1 MQIPPEELAR
11 LTNLQHLNLH
21 KNQLTSIPAEL
32 AQLSHLQ
39 HLDLHTN
46 QLTSIPAE
54 LAQLSHLQHLDL
66 YENQLTHVPPELGQ
80 LINLQNLDLSANQLT
95 LIPPELGQLT
105 NLQNLQLHKNQ
116 LTLIPPELGQLTN
129 LQYMSL
135 GKNPDLLTPP
145 PEIVAQGT
153 QAVLSFLQDLSSEY
167 IFRYEAKLMLV
178 GEANTGK
185 SSLLHALHGKAFDA
199 ALKTTHGIEVDT
211 LALPHP
217 SLPDQSLLLNV
228 WDLGGQEVCH
238 ATHQFFLT
246 KQAVYL
252 VIWNAHLGEE
262 QGKLD
267 YWLNTIRMLASNA
280 PVLLVATHSDEQ
292 TFHLNVTHYRAEY
305 PQIVEIMSVSSKT
318 GAGIDELKQVV
329 AKHAATLPIVGQP
342 WQPVWI
348 EVEQELG
355 ANSEHSISTYT
366 YRDLCTAKGIRAAIA
381 QDILGS
387 YLHELGK
394 ILYFRDNHPI
404 PHDSIILQPNWL
416 ARAISLVLT
425 DKGIQ
430 DRSDIVVDSDL
441 ARIWAVDENGQLY
454 DPASQTL
461 FLRLMER
468 FNLCYQI
475 KSPHKTSYFVP
486 LLLPPHPPSSLPNW
500 TAKEMKTRQVHVE
513 IIYHLDFVP
522 TGMMNSFI
530 FAHTNIPV
538 ACIGAMVSCS
548 PIRIIL
554 HGSNCFLSARNS
566 IWKSGVLN
574 LYLLCTAQRDDGF
587 ESGSL

>member
-1 MQIPPEELAR
+1 MEMQTSNRALIEQLTTTLGVKPKFAEYNEQGYVIALDLSQSNMTQFPEELRELTHLQRLNLSNNQLMQIPPEELAC
-11 LTNLQHLNLH
+11 LIHLQHLNLH

-46 QLTSIPAE
+46 RLTSIPAE

-129 LQYMSL
+129 LQYISL
-135 GKNPDLLTPP
+135 SKNPDLLTPP

-153 QAVLSFLQDLSSEY
+153 QAILTFLQDLSSEY

-178 GEANTGK
+178 GEASTGK
-185 SSLLHALHGKAFDA
+185 SSLQHALHGKACDVS
-199 ALKTTHGIEVDT
+199 LKTTHGIEVDT

-252 VIWNAHLGEE
+252 VIWNAHRGEE

-267 YWLNTIRMLASNA
+267 YWLNTIRMLAPNA

-292 TFHLNVTHYRAEY
+292 TFYLNVTHYQAEY
-305 PQIVEIMSVSSKT
+305 PQIVEIMLVSSKT
-318 GAGIDELKQVV
+318 GVGIDELKQAV
-329 AKHAATLPIVGQP
+329 AKHAATLPIMGQP
-342 WQPVWI
+342 WQPAWI

-366 YRDLCTAKGIRAAIA
+366 YRDLCTVKGIHAAIA

-404 PHDSIILQPNWL
+404 PHDSIILKPNWL

-430 DRSDIVVDSDL
+430 DRSGIVADSDL
-441 ARIWAVDENGQLY
+441 ARIWALDENGQPY

-500 TAKEMKTRQVHVE
+500 TAQETK
-513 IIYHLDFVP
+513 L
-522 TGMMNSFI
+522 
-530 FAHTNIPV
+530 
-538 ACIGAMVSCS
+538 
-548 PIRIIL
+548 
-554 HGSNCFLSARNS
+554 ARCMS
-566 IWKSGVLN
+566 
-574 LYLLCTAQRDDGF
+574 R
-587 ESGSL
+587 